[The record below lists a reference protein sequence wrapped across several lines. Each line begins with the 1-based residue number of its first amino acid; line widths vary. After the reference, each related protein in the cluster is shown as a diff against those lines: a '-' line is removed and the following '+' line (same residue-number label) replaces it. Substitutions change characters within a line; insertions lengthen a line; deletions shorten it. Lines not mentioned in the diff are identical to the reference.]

1 MRHIR
6 PATAADAA
14 TIHRFIVELA
24 VYEKEPDAVEVTPEI
39 LAAQLQLPQPPFSCL
54 LLEHDGAPIGFALY
68 FFNYSTWRGAPGLY
82 LEDLYVTPEHRGAGH
97 GRALLVHLAAI
108 ARDRGC
114 ARMEWVVLDWN
125 TPAMTFYET
134 LGAGPVKEWTI
145 FRLTDEPLRKLAAEA
160 RASRGDLSTGDDER
174 APLR

>member
-39 LAAQLQLPQPPFSCL
+39 LAAQLQQPQPPFSCL
-54 LLEHDGAPIGFALY
+54 ILEHHGTPIGFALY

-82 LEDLYVTPEHRGAGH
+82 LEDLYVTPEQRGAGH

-108 ARDRGC
+108 AHARGC
-114 ARMEWVVLDWN
+114 ARMEWAVLDWN
-125 TPAMTFYET
+125 TPAMDFYEA
-134 LGAGPVKEWTI
+134 LGARPVQEWTI
-145 FRLTDEPLRKLAAEA
+145 FRLTGDRLGQLAAEDRTPPA
-160 RASRGDLSTGDDER
+160 V
-174 APLR
+174 P

>member
-6 PATAADAA
+6 TATHADAS
-14 TIHRFIVELA
+14 TIYRFIVELA

-39 LAAQLQLPQPPFSCL
+39 LAAQLQQPEPPFSCL
-54 LLEHDGAPIGFALY
+54 LLESDGMPIGFALY

-97 GRALLVHLAAI
+97 GRALLVRLAAI
-108 ARDRGC
+108 ASAHRC

-125 TPAMTFYET
+125 TTAMAFYET
-134 LGAGPVKEWTI
+134 LGARPVQEWTI
-145 FRLTDEPLRKLAAEA
+145 FRLTGEPLHRLAAESA
-160 RASRGDLSTGDDER
+160 LSSET
-174 APLR
+174 LRPSEPR

>member
-1 MRHIR
+1 MRTIR

-39 LAAQLQLPQPPFSCL
+39 LAAQLQQPQPPFSCL
-54 LLEHDGAPIGFALY
+54 LLEHDGTPIGFALY

-108 ARDRGC
+108 AHARGC

-125 TPAMTFYET
+125 TPAMEFYGT
-134 LGAGPVKEWTI
+134 LGAEPVEEWTI
-145 FRLTDEPLRKLAAEA
+145 FRLTDAPLRQLAAET
-160 RASRGDLSTGDDER
+160 STPRQD
-174 APLR
+174 A

>member
-24 VYEKEPDAVEVTPEI
+24 TYEKEPDAVEVTPEI
-39 LAAQLQLPQPPFSCL
+39 LAAQLQQPQPPFSCL
-54 LLEHDGAPIGFALY
+54 ILEDSGVPIGFALY

-82 LEDLYVTPEHRGAGH
+82 LEDLYVTPEQRGAGH

-108 ARDRGC
+108 AHARGC

-125 TPAMTFYET
+125 TPAMDFYAA

-145 FRLTDEPLRKLAAEA
+145 FRLTGDRLRQLAAE
-160 RASRGDLSTGDDER
+160 G
-174 APLR
+174 